1 MYYLCRV
8 KQIEKQTM
16 DKKELLQNFSRQL
29 TEVEMKLKMCSYL
42 AKQGIE
48 VNETELNALLDR
60 YENLKKLITEL
71 EKD

>member
-1 MYYLCRV
+1 
-8 KQIEKQTM
+8 M